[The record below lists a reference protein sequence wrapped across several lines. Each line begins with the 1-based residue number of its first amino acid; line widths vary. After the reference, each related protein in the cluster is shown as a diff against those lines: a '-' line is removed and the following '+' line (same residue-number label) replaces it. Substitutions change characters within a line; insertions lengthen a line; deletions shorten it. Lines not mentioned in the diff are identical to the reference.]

1 MKDKFVGVN
10 LDSIMDDIGLDSSK
24 LNALDDKLKA
34 GLDKIA
40 GPMAKVE
47 GAFASAQGAVEGA
60 FDSALAGVM
69 GGVGDLAKG
78 GFDLAGI
85 SEGLCKSVPNIDLD
99 AEGNLIKK
107 GLPTTLPTV
116 DAAKIMDA
124 AKAKGESIIPKIKEI
139 TDLTKNVSIV
149 IAKVEDK

>member
-1 MKDKFVGVN
+1 
-10 LDSIMDDIGLDSSK
+10 
-24 LNALDDKLKA
+24 
-34 GLDKIA
+34 
-40 GPMAKVE
+40 
-47 GAFASAQGAVEGA
+47 
-60 FDSALAGVM
+60 M

-78 GFDLAGI
+78 GFDMAGI

-99 AEGNLIKK
+99 AAGNLIKK